1 MRTPRARREPGAGA
15 GEHGGSNARAV
26 QRYIAHARRSAHD
39 LSTAARRLPLTWP
52 AAAQA
57 SQDESIFRA
66 QDGQQH
72 AWRLEGV
79 AVGTLKAKGK
89 GAGLMLSGLAVE
101 T

>member
-1 MRTPRARREPGAGA
+1 M
-15 GEHGGSNARAV
+15 
-26 QRYIAHARRSAHD
+26 
-39 LSTAARRLPLTWP
+39 TWP

-66 QDGQQH
+66 QDGQQT

-79 AVGTLKAKGK
+79 AVGTLKPKGK